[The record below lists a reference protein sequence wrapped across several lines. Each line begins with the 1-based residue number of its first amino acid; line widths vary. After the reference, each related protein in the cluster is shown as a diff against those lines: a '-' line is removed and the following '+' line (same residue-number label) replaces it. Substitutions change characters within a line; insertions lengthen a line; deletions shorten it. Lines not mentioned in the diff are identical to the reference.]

1 MKTKILLLIIFIVSL
16 FLRIYKINSYPPLLW
31 DEAALGYNAYSIL
44 ETGKDEYG
52 KTLPLIFTS
61 FGDYKPGLYVYLA
74 VPFVKLFGLNELSVR
89 LPSIILGSLIP
100 ILLYL
105 LIINID
111 KNKYK
116 LATIAAW
123 IACFNP
129 YNIHYSRGSW
139 ETNIITFEII
149 LISLLFFQ
157 KKYLFSGIVLGLSL
171 YTYQS
176 GKMLGILLIFI
187 LLILSHNTHK
197 FPFLKNKKLLFLH
210 FKNIIFKFFIPI
222 FILSLPIAYG
232 LLFSKDSN
240 RLKVVSLFSY
250 PRSTKEQTQIIAE
263 SNILDYQIFHGQT
276 TYFLRNALT
285 RYFNHFSPEFLAIKG
300 DWQNPRHS
308 APYIGVI
315 LYPSL
320 FFLVIGLFISK
331 YKEPIN
337 LFFLLLLLLA
347 PIPAALTRDT
357 IQATRSMWM
366 SIGLIYFIA
375 IGIEYITAK
384 YKSVFLNLFILG
396 LYLLSFIYYSDL
408 YLNHMV
414 KTHSPDWLWGYKES
428 TQYLIKKENQ
438 YENIYMTNFYGQPYI
453 YYLFYS
459 KYPPMT
465 YQKTAT
471 ITSNSLDTGSVDKI
485 GKIHFTSPNFSEIS
499 QMNNVFAVFSYDEVV
514 RQNLDFKL
522 FKQFGNF
529 YIYEKS

>member
-1 MKTKILLLIIFIVSL
+1 MKTKIILIFIFLVSL
-16 FLRIYKINSYPPLLW
+16 FLRSYKVNSYPPLLW

-100 ILLYL
+100 ILIYL
-105 LIINID
+105 LIITFD

-116 LATIAAW
+116 LAMIAAW
-123 IACFNP
+123 VTCFNP

-149 LISLLFFQ
+149 LITLLFLK
-157 KKYLFSGIVLGLSL
+157 KKYLASGIILGLSL

-176 GKMLGILLIFI
+176 GKMVGLLVI
-187 LLILSHNTHK
+187 LILFLIKK
-197 FPFLKNKKLLFLH
+197 FEILKP
-210 FKNIIFKFFIPI
+210 KFIIPI
-222 FILSLPIAYG
+222 FILALPIAYG

-250 PRSTKEQTQIIAE
+250 PRSITEQAQITAE
-263 SNILDYQIFHGQT
+263 SNKLDYQIFHGQT
-276 TYFLRNALT
+276 TYFIRNVLT

-308 APYIGVI
+308 APYTGVI

-320 FFLVIGLFISK
+320 IFLIIGLFMAK

-337 LFFLLLLLLA
+337 KFFLLVLLFA
-347 PIPAALTRDT
+347 PIPAALTRD
-357 IQATRSMWM
+357 IVQATRTMWI
-366 SIGLIYFIA
+366 SIALVYFIA
-375 IGIEYITAK
+375 VGIDIFLNK
-384 YKSVFLNLFILG
+384 YKNITVYCLLITVYLFC
-396 LYLLSFIYYSDL
+396 FIYYTDL

-414 KTHSPDWLWGYKES
+414 KTHPVDWLSGYKES
-428 TQYLIKKENQ
+428 TQYLIKNQ
-438 YENIYMTNFYGQPYI
+438 NKYQNIKMTDFYGQPYI

-459 KYPPMT
+459 KYPPSL
-465 YQKTAT
+465 YQKQANLITSSVDSGKIET
-471 ITSNSLDTGSVDKI
+471 IDKIKFGPANWPVESNSLT
-485 GKIHFTSPNFSEIS
+485 
-499 QMNNVFAVFSYDEVV
+499 VFSYDEVV

-522 FKQFGNF
+522 FKKFGNF
-529 YIYEKS
+529 YVYEKP